1 MWKKGMNQSSELDGF
16 HEDEQSGKVFSEAG
30 AGVTDMDV
38 QGYIHVVDA
47 SKAVGD
53 MEPMSTGFDKLS
65 YAKMVAKNPAV
76 TDNSSLSTG
85 LPMDD
90 VIETVSAEVVPFMA
104 GSEVQVSCKDVRGL
118 DEHTTIVIN
127 DVLFLEIRSTEGKI
141 IKPWGKI
148 GCSLNDG
155 TRKCISIK
163 KSIEFK
169 PSTQPV
175 LRDWLEDQ
183 MVVVSD
189 RVDVVLVQDGVPRD
203 LVHLKS
209 QNDVILMKIA
219 FHLITR
225 RNSLW
230 VKFMCCKYKCFDPS
244 IGHDRDID
252 FWFDPWISDVGPLVD
267 YVMVPEEIIVPG
279 TCVADMASSNRE
291 WHWELFQHLLNPYV
305 LLRLAAIKGP
315 NTQVNRDIVGW
326 NHSSNHQFT
335 IKSAYGICANLPLG
349 PHEDVW
355 QIILR
360 FRGSLLARCS
370 YLKETIVKALGS
382 ALGSLLHNNNNLQ
395 QVSSWLKSMWGWY
408 KVNTDGDEQGIE
420 THIVYVFGRD

>member
-1 MWKKGMNQSSELDGF
+1 MIQ
-16 HEDEQSGKVFSEAG
+16 
-30 AGVTDMDV
+30 
-38 QGYIHVVDA
+38 
-47 SKAVGD
+47 
-53 MEPMSTGFDKLS
+53 
-65 YAKMVAKNPAV
+65 
-76 TDNSSLSTG
+76 
-85 LPMDD
+85 
-90 VIETVSAEVVPFMA
+90 ETVSAEVVPFMA

-203 LVHLKS
+203 LVH
-209 QNDVILMKIA
+209 
-219 FHLITR
+219 
-225 RNSLW
+225 
-230 VKFMCCKYKCFDPS
+230 
-244 IGHDRDID
+244 
-252 FWFDPWISDVGPLVD
+252 
-267 YVMVPEEIIVPG
+267 
-279 TCVADMASSNRE
+279 
-291 WHWELFQHLLNPYV
+291 
-305 LLRLAAIKGP
+305 
-315 NTQVNRDIVGW
+315 
-326 NHSSNHQFT
+326 
-335 IKSAYGICANLPLG
+335 
-349 PHEDVW
+349 
-355 QIILR
+355 
-360 FRGSLLARCS
+360 

-408 KVNTDGDEQGIE
+408 KVNTDGGRRGQDGFAICGRRSRMLLAGQF
-420 THIVYVFGRD
+420 VVFLKLLEFVP